1 MVQVDMNEKN
11 FELRGNIPL
20 RMDGLTLEGEIIG
33 ISNVSMSPTSDEI
46 WILIEMC
53 DANEV

>member
-20 RMDGLTLEGEIIG
+20 RMDELTLEGEIIG

-46 WILIEMC
+46 WILVEMR